1 MKETLTDKLM
11 KRFYG
16 ITGPLDEYRK
26 QEINRIGNLSFIYL
40 FYTILFAN
48 VIAII
53 ISKKY
58 PDILIWAYPL
68 FITVALFVI
77 FMVVSVTNNFDIIQP
92 IDVEEL
98 DEKEKVQMKHLG
110 WKSGSLFGIFMWLSG
125 PLIMNLDYPNGL
137 IAPKVLFF
145 GLMCGLTFG
154 LLIQLLAKARQK

>member
-1 MKETLTDKLM
+1 MKETLTDKLI

-16 ITGPLDEYRK
+16 LTGPLDEYRT
-26 QEINRIGNLSFIYL
+26 QQVNRIGNLSFIYL

-110 WKSGSLFGIFMWLSG
+110 WKSGFLFGFFMWLSG
-125 PLIMNLDYPNGL
+125 PLIMNLDYQNKK
-137 IAPKVLFF
+137 IEPKVLFF
-145 GLMCGLTFG
+145 GLICGLTFG
-154 LLIQLLAKARQK
+154 LLIQLLEKKKKK

>member
-53 ISKKY
+53 ISKK
-58 PDILIWAYPL
+58 
-68 FITVALFVI
+68 
-77 FMVVSVTNNFDIIQP
+77 VSRYS
-92 IDVEEL
+92 
-98 DEKEKVQMKHLG
+98 HLG
-110 WKSGSLFGIFMWLSG
+110 LSIIYYGSPFPHLLCRLS
-125 PLIMNLDYPNGL
+125 YQQ
-137 IAPKVLFF
+137 F
-145 GLMCGLTFG
+145 
-154 LLIQLLAKARQK
+154 

>member
-68 FITVALFVI
+68 FITIALFVI
-77 FMVVSVTNNFDIIQP
+77 FIVVSAANNFDIIQP

-98 DEKEKVQMKHLG
+98 DEKEKGQMKHLG
-110 WKSGSLFGIFMWLSG
+110 WKAGFFFGFFMWLSG
-125 PLIMNLDYPNGL
+125 PLVMDLDYPNGL

-145 GLMCGLTFG
+145 GLLCSLTFG
-154 LLIQLLAKARQK
+154 PLMQLIAKMRQK

>member
-1 MKETLTDKLM
+1 MKETLTDKLI

-16 ITGPLDEYRK
+16 LTGPLDEYRT
-26 QEINRIGNLSFIYL
+26 QQVNRIGNLSFIYL

-110 WKSGSLFGIFMWLSG
+110 WKSGFLFGFFMWLSG
-125 PLIMNLDYPNGL
+125 PLVLDLDYPNGL

-154 LLIQLLAKARQK
+154 PLMQLVAKMRQK

>member
-48 VIAII
+48 VIAMF

-68 FITVALFVI
+68 FITIALFVI
-77 FMVVSVTNNFDIIQP
+77 FIVVSAANNFDIIQP

-98 DEKEKVQMKHLG
+98 DEKEKVQMKHVG
-110 WKSGSLFGIFMWLSG
+110 WKAGFFFGFFMWLSG
-125 PLIMNLDYPNGL
+125 PLVMDLDYPNGL

-145 GLMCGLTFG
+145 GLLCSLTFG
-154 LLIQLLAKARQK
+154 PLMQLIAKMRQK

>member
-48 VIAII
+48 VIAMF

-68 FITVALFVI
+68 FITIALFVI
-77 FMVVSVTNNFDIIQP
+77 FIVVSAANNFDIIQP

-98 DEKEKVQMKHLG
+98 DEKEKGQMKHLG
-110 WKSGSLFGIFMWLSG
+110 WKAGFFFGFFMWLSG
-125 PLIMNLDYPNGL
+125 PLVMDLDYPNGL

-145 GLMCGLTFG
+145 GLLCSLTFG
-154 LLIQLLAKARQK
+154 PLMQLIAKMRQK

>member
-68 FITVALFVI
+68 FITVALFLI
-77 FMVVSVTNNFDIIQP
+77 FFVVSATNNFDIVQP

-98 DEKEKVQMKHLG
+98 DEKEKVQ
-110 WKSGSLFGIFMWLSG
+110 
-125 PLIMNLDYPNGL
+125 
-137 IAPKVLFF
+137 VL
-145 GLMCGLTFG
+145 LN
-154 LLIQLLAKARQK
+154 

>member
-16 ITGPLDEYRK
+16 LTGPLDEYRT
-26 QEINRIGNLSFIYL
+26 QQVNRIGNLSFIYL

-110 WKSGSLFGIFMWLSG
+110 WKSGFLFGFFMWLSG
-125 PLIMNLDYPNGL
+125 PLVLDLDYPNGL
-137 IAPKVLFF
+137 IAPNVLFF

-154 LLIQLLAKARQK
+154 PLMQLVAKMRQK